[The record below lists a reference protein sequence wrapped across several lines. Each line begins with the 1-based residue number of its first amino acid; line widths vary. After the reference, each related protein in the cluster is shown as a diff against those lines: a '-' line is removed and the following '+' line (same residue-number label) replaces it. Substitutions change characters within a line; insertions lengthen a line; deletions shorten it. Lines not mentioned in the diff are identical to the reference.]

1 MPRSLQQASKQN
13 NGVDNEID
21 PYRKENCHLILNQL
35 RQKIELLF
43 TPFFNK
49 VTCFIE
55 DAYFALT
62 HDQADDD
69 LILQLHLECIKRLI
83 L

>member
-1 MPRSLQQASKQN
+1 MGLTMKSTRIARRTA
-13 NGVDNEID
+13 ID
-21 PYRKENCHLILNQL
+21 PESV
-35 RQKIELLF
+35 ELLF